1 MSNRGSGPSEP
12 STVNE
17 LIADE
22 QAMAGAILKP
32 GARVFGPLHL
42 HEQTPLARSKTRWI
56 YQHPN
61 DPDLLIKV
69 HIPRL
74 NKDPQSGLKAW
85 AERLKDRFLYTS
97 GIERDL
103 RHYIASRYED
113 YGPIC
118 QRIWPIHGIVET
130 DIGLGLLVAAARD
143 ANGALAPTLRV
154 LLDNRQLTPQ
164 RVTDLHALLDLL
176 VESPLTFADLN
187 LENIVLEGAGAEPEQ
202 FVIVDG
208 LGDRTWIPTQRWV
221 KWERQ
226 RKKKEFRAKVHRYLK
241 ETGYDQPV

>member
-1 MSNRGSGPSEP
+1 MSNQGSGPTEP
-12 STVNE
+12 STVNAF
-17 LIADE
+17 IADA
-22 QAMAGAILKP
+22 QAPSGALQRP
-32 GARVFGPLHL
+32 GTCVFGPLQL
-42 HEQTPLARSKTRWI
+42 TGQAPLARSKTRWI

-74 NKDPQSGLKAW
+74 DKGRQHGVGAW
-85 AERLKDRFLYTS
+85 VERLKDRFLYTS

-103 RHYIASRYED
+103 RHYIASRYQD
-113 YGPIC
+113 YGPVC

-143 ANGALAPTLRV
+143 AQGALAPTLRV
-154 LLDNRQLTPQ
+154 LLDDQQLTPQ
-164 RVTDLHALLDLL
+164 RIADLQALLDSL

-187 LENIVLEGAGAEPEQ
+187 LENIVLQGAGSGGEQ

-221 KWERQ
+221 KWVRQ
-226 RKKKEFRAKVHRYLK
+226 AKKKEFRGKVQRYLR
-241 ETGYDQPV
+241 EHGYDQPV

>member
-22 QAMAGAILKP
+22 QAIAGAILRP

-42 HEQTPLARSKTRWI
+42 QEQTPLARSKTRWI

-74 NKDPQSGLKAW
+74 NKDPQSGLRAW

-113 YGPIC
+113 YGPVC

-143 ANGALAPTLRV
+143 AHGNLAPTLRV
-154 LLDNRQLTPQ
+154 LLDHGQLTPA
-164 RVTDLHALLDLL
+164 RVADLRALLDSL

-187 LENIVLEGAGAEPEQ
+187 LENLVLEGAGAGQER

-221 KWERQ
+221 KWVRQ
-226 RKKKEFRAKVHRYLK
+226 AKKREFRTKVQRYLK
-241 ETGYDQPV
+241 EAGYD